1 MKVYHVDTGEEI
13 IGEDALK
20 EYLLSR
26 LSVAAADGAAA
37 ADASDAAHA
46 ARPRGI
52 AIPTATWV
60 AATVASAKATA
71 KAVASDADAAAAA
84 AALAATLEDPLKAKM
99 TFIGAFCVST
109 LPLIT
114 KDIDSMP
121 D

>member
-20 EYLLSR
+20 EYLLYLLSAEPWASR
-26 LSVAAADGAAA
+26 
-37 ADASDAAHA
+37 DADAAHT

-71 KAVASDADAAAAA
+71 KAVVSDAVAAAAA